1 LNVNTAPTP
10 TTANKMQLKRYMK
23 KLLLLLP
30 IIALLFLV
38 ACNNESN
45 NQPEEQAKDTAM
57 KFSINEQPFGSYE
70 GENITK
76 YMLTNPGGMQVG
88 IINYGGTITDI
99 ITTDKA
105 GNKGNVVLGF
115 DSLTGYLQK
124 GNPYFGSLVGRYGNR
139 IANGK
144 FTLDGQQYTL
154 AGNNNGNSLHGGNKG
169 YDKVVWKAEKL
180 PGDSSLQLTYLSKDG
195 EEGYPGNLTVKVVY
209 TLGAD
214 NGLKIDYTA
223 TTDKATPVN
232 LTNHAYYNLSAGK
245 DSSILNHDLMINADK
260 FTEVNDKLIPTGKL
274 PEVKDGPMDFTSS
287 KMIGK
292 EIQQVE
298 GGYDHNWILN
308 KKGNGLEKAAE
319 LYEPASG
326 RVMEV
331 WTTEPG
337 IQFYSGNFL
346 NGSLTNT
353 RNGAKYVKH
362 AGLCLETQHYPDSP
376 NQPAFPSTILKPGET
391 YRQTTV
397 YKFSTR

>member
-1 LNVNTAPTP
+1 
-10 TTANKMQLKRYMK
+10 MK
-23 KLLLLLP
+23 KQIQLVSF
-30 IIALLFLV
+30 ISLFFLF
-38 ACNNESN
+38 ACNNEN
-45 NQPEEQAKDTAM
+45 NNKAEETAKETTMKSSITEQA
-57 KFSINEQPFGSYE
+57 FGTYE
-70 GENITK
+70 GETITK
-76 YMLTNPGGMQVG
+76 YTLTNARGMQVG

-99 ITTDKA
+99 ITADKV

-115 DSLTGYLQK
+115 DSLSGYLQK

-144 FTLDGQQYTL
+144 FTLDGKEYTL
-154 AGNNNGNSLHGGNKG
+154 AGNNGGNSLHGGNKG

-195 EEGYPGNLTVKVVY
+195 EEGYPGNLSIKVIY

-245 DSSILNHDLMINADK
+245 DSTILGHDLLLNADK
-260 FTEVNDKLIPTGKL
+260 FTEVNDNLIPTGKL
-274 PEVKDGPMDFTSS
+274 PDVKGGPMDFTSS

-292 EIQQVE
+292 EIQQVK

-308 KKGNGLEKAAE
+308 KKGSDLEKAAE
-319 LYEPASG
+319 LFEATSG

-346 NGSLTNT
+346 NGTLINT
-353 RNGAKYVKH
+353 RGGASYVKH

-376 NQPAFPSTILKPGET
+376 NQPAFPTTILKPGET
-391 YRQTTV
+391 YRQTTI

>member
-1 LNVNTAPTP
+1 
-10 TTANKMQLKRYMK
+10 MK
-23 KLLLLLP
+23 KQIQLVSF
-30 IIALLFLV
+30 ISLFFLF

-45 NQPEEQAKDTAM
+45 NKAEETAKETTM
-57 KFSINEQPFGSYE
+57 KSSITEQPFGTHE
-70 GENITK
+70 GETITK
-76 YMLTNPGGMQVG
+76 YTLTNAGGMQVG

-99 ITTDKA
+99 ITADKA

-115 DSLTGYLQK
+115 DSLSGYLQK

-154 AGNNNGNSLHGGNKG
+154 AGNNNGNSLHGGVKG

-180 PGDSSLQLTYLSKDG
+180 PGDSSLQLTYISKDG
-195 EEGYPGNLTVKVVY
+195 EEGYPGNLNIKVVY
-209 TLGAD
+209 TLGSD

-245 DSSILNHDLMINADK
+245 DSTILGHDLMLNADK

-274 PEVKDGPMDFTSS
+274 PDVKGGPMDFTRS

-292 EIQQVE
+292 EIQQVK

-308 KKGNGLEKAAE
+308 KKGNDLDKAAE
-319 LYEPASG
+319 LYEAASG

-346 NGSLTNT
+346 NGTLINT
-353 RNGAKYVKH
+353 RGGASYVKH

-376 NQPAFPSTILKPGET
+376 NQPSFPNTILKPGET
-391 YRQTTV
+391 YRQTTI